1 MSQAFEKYP
10 VWMVFSSLELFGFH
24 NLRLDL
30 LDAPYGLKLLR
41 STTFA
46 FDVVSH
52 LGSMA
57 TGTAQAQLASG

>member
-1 MSQAFEKYP
+1 MSQVFEKYP
-10 VWMVFSSLELFGFH
+10 VWMVFSSLPLSD
-24 NLRLDL
+24 LRLDL
-30 LDAPYGLKLLR
+30 LDSPYGLKLLR

-46 FDVVSH
+46 FDVVSD